1 MTELLEKAIAEARRL
16 PPTAQDELAE
26 MIMMITS
33 MPVGRVELDAETR
46 AAVEDGLGQ
55 ARRGMFATDER
66 VASILRRT

>member
-16 PPTAQDELAE
+16 PAAEQDELAE

-33 MPVGRVELDAETR
+33 VPDGMVKLDAETR
-46 AAVEDGLGQ
+46 AAVEDGLSQ
-55 ARRGMFATDER
+55 ARHGKFATDER